1 MKLLWVKVAS
11 ERNGHLEWMIH
22 GLSGLCASFN
32 TVQWKKKRSST
43 KETMDESV
51 KSKQVRNGL
60 YFAAADNDT
69 AFSYVTDRS
78 EARTV
83 LPRCYS
89 TSIHTTNTEL
99 CSGVNTIWYCS
110 SSQPNMWPITL
121 TGCVPSL
128 QPIGLRQRNCTRTKL
143 AMLRCCEW
151 LVIVFIGSDFKLQ
164 HSVPYRIVYFRNVN
178 PCSLA
183 NSYQLFRVL
192 CCLHFL
198 SWRWW
203 QQDSTRERKLS
214 SASLY
219 NTNLTWIALRSKPA
233 IVQKG
238 WALTEWK
245 IGSLVVNSW

>member
-1 MKLLWVKVAS
+1 MCEFQYSTVDRRNVA
-11 ERNGHLEWMIH
+11 RPR
-22 GLSGLCASFN
+22 
-32 TVQWKKKRSST
+32 KRWT
-43 KETMDESV
+43 KSV
-51 KSKQVRNGL
+51 KSKQVLNGL
-60 YFAAADNDT
+60 YLAAADNDT

-143 AMLRCCEW
+143 AMPRCCEW

-164 HSVPYRIVYFRNVN
+164 HSVTYRIVYFRNLN

-183 NSYQLFRVL
+183 NSYQLFRGPS
-192 CCLHFL
+192 CLHFL
-198 SWRWW
+198 SWICW
-203 QQDSTRERKLS
+203 QQDSSTGEKSVQCQFVKHKSDIDCLEIEPGPLCREDRHWPNKNWQFS
-214 SASLY
+214 SKFMV
-219 NTNLTWIALRSKPA
+219 NTLR
-233 IVQKG
+233 
-238 WALTEWK
+238 LH
-245 IGSLVVNSW
+245 